1 MKKKPG
7 VMVYFEL
14 RGMLKLL
21 SDAEKGQLFEAI
33 LTYGET
39 GQVGELSSTLKVA
52 WPLIQRRLDM
62 DTDRYAEVG
71 KKRRYAA
78 YVRWAKEHNAEP
90 AVYSDWLMQRGDT
103 VEESNYDP
111 TLPYC

>member
-33 LTYGET
+33 LEYGET
-39 GQVGELSSTLKVA
+39 GNIGALSPALKVA
-52 WPLIQRRLDM
+52 WPLIQMRLDM
-62 DTDRYAEVG
+62 DNTRYEFVTY
-71 KKRRYAA
+71 KRKYAA
-78 YVRWAKEHNAEP
+78 YIRWAKEHGEQPKDFDDWMIDNGYLTDHCPNP
-90 AVYSDWLMQRGDT
+90 AS
-103 VEESNYDP
+103 
-111 TLPYC
+111 